1 MRPKKLLLSLIL
13 AIFAIAFSGC
23 GEPAT
28 SIVLWHAYRGGEEKA
43 IAQIVAA
50 YDDENPGVRIEVL
63 SIPFDAYTS
72 KLGAAIPRAH
82 GPDLFIDAHER
93 LGIYLRD
100 GLVAPVGDALPDSD
114 LDVFDAASVSAVTI
128 DHARYAVPLSDKCLA
143 LYVNDALVT
152 SDPKSLEEISRLRA
166 SLPSDSYPLA
176 YEATSAFFH
185 APFLHAFGGEM
196 LDDAGHFAFVGSE
209 AAASVD
215 FVHALTTSQIVP
227 VEPDGALVT
236 RLFASGHAATAISGP
251 WMQSEI
257 KGGVRYHVLPLP
269 KIAAAATSSTH
280 GEMRPLLT
288 VEGVMLSPTGA
299 TRADVRAF
307 ARYLGGKESALVR
320 ATIGEQVVARS
331 DVWSDPAIANNPNLK
346 AFHDAA
352 RAAVPMPTSPAMRAA
367 WVPANQAILKVLRGD
382 ASAADALTEAA
393 ARFVDAMRPQPPPP
407 SPAPLVIFFGAV
419 LLVFAFVIVQRARS
433 SAFRAAVR
441 KSLPAYR
448 YVAHAV
454 LAIVALVVL
463 PLVAG
468 ALTSFFA
475 GTQSHPIYVGS
486 SNYVRILTARGGPLL
501 GHGSFYLTLLVTVLW
516 TLANV
521 ALHVSIGLVLGV
533 ALSRPLLRLRAF
545 YRVLLILP
553 WAVPSYVTALAWKGM
568 FHRQFGAINAV
579 LAALGVQPVSWFSHF
594 STAFAANVATN
605 VWLGFPFMMVV
616 TLGALTSIPKDVL
629 EAAEVDGAT
638 RWQRFRLVT
647 LPLLKPTLLPA
658 VVLGAV
664 WTFNMFNVV
673 FLVSGGEPDDS
684 TDILVSDAYRWAFTR
699 DAQYGYAAAYAV
711 LIFFLLLGGT
721 RLLGRIAGG
730 EEGVT

>member
-1 MRPKKLLLSLIL
+1 MRNRAFFTLFL
-13 AIFAIAFSGC
+13 AIFGIVFAGC
-23 GEPAT
+23 DEPPP
-28 SIVLWHAYRGGEEKA
+28 SIVLWHAYRGTEEA
-43 IAQIVAA
+43 ALEEVAER
-50 YDDENPGVRIEVL
+50 YQEEHPGVHVELL
-63 SIPFDAYTS
+63 SIPFDAYSS
-72 KLGAAIPRAH
+72 KLGAAVPRAH
-82 GPDLFIDAHER
+82 GPDVFIDANER
-93 LGIYLRD
+93 LGVYLRD
-100 GLVAPVGDALPDSD
+100 GLVAPVGDALAESD
-114 LDVFDAASVSAVTI
+114 VTSFDATSIAAVTI
-128 DHARYAVPLSDKCLA
+128 AGKRYAVPLSNKCLA
-143 LYVNDALVT
+143 LYVNDDLVK
-152 SDPKSLEEISRLRA
+152 SDPNSFEDIVALRA
-166 SLPSDSYPLA
+166 SLPKDTYPLA
-176 YEATSAFFH
+176 YEAPNAFFH
-185 APFLHAFGGEM
+185 APFLHAFGGQM
-196 LDDAGHFAFVGSE
+196 IGDQGNFAFRG
-209 AAASVD
+209 AAAEKSIAYVRD
-215 FVHALTTSQIVP
+215 LTNAQIIP

-236 RLFASGHAATAISGP
+236 RLFASGHAATAINGP
-251 WMQSEI
+251 WMQSELD
-257 KGGVRYHVLPLP
+257 GTVRYHVVPLP
-269 KIAAAATSSTH
+269 KIKAAETSAT
-280 GEMRPLLT
+280 GGAMKPMLT
-288 VEGVMLSPTGA
+288 VEGAMLSPAGA
-299 TRADVRAF
+299 ARADVRAF
-307 ARYLGGKESALVR
+307 ARYLGGKESSEIR
-320 ATIGEQVVARS
+320 ARVGKQVVARS
-331 DVWSDPAIANNPNLK
+331 DVWSDANVANDRNLK

-352 RAAVPMPTSPAMRAA
+352 GNAVPMPTVPAMRAA

-382 ASAADALTEAA
+382 MNPFDAVNEAA
-393 ARFVDAMRPQPPPP
+393 ARFADAMTPQPPPP
-407 SPAPLVIFFGAV
+407 SPAPLVVAIGV
-419 LLVFAFVIVQRARS
+419 LLLVLAFVVVRRAMDPE
-433 SAFRAAVR
+433 FRVAVK
-441 KSLPAYR
+441 KSMPAYR

-454 LAIVALVVL
+454 LAILALVVL

-475 GTQSHPIYVGS
+475 GTQTHPTYVGLE
-486 SNYVRILTARGGPLL
+486 NYARILTARGGPLL

-516 TLANV
+516 TVCNI

-533 ALSRPLLRLRAF
+533 ALSRPLLKLRAV

-568 FHRQFGAINAV
+568 FHRQYGAINAV
-579 LAALGVQPVSWFSHF
+579 LAALGAEPISWFSHF

-638 RWQRFRLVT
+638 RLQRFFRVT

-711 LIFFLLLGGT
+711 LIFFLLLAGT
-721 RLLGRIAGG
+721 RALGKLAGG